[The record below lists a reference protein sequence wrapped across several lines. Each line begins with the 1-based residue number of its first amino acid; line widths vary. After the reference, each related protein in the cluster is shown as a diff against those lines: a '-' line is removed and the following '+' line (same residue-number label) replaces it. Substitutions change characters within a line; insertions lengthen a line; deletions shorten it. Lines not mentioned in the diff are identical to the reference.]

1 MKKITSVVLALL
13 LALSMMSGFA
23 AAESKLWTEED
34 MPDGWT
40 KIVNEGGATLGYSK
54 DSGLQIIEADG
65 YAFKDLNG
73 NGELDVYEDWRN
85 DYKVRAQALA
95 ESGELST
102 EFMMGMKMNPMSIG
116 TMNTEEIPEEF
127 QTALQLGYRHLRY
140 RGGSVEDTV
149 EQHASGVY

>member
-54 DSGLQIIEADG
+54 DSRSSRPTAT
-65 YAFKDLNG
+65 
-73 NGELDVYEDWRN
+73 
-85 DYKVRAQALA
+85 
-95 ESGELST
+95 LSRT
-102 EFMMGMKMNPMSIG
+102 SMATANLTSMKTGATITKSARRLWPNPE
-116 TMNTEEIPEEF
+116 N
-127 QTALQLGYRHLRY
+127 
-140 RGGSVEDTV
+140 
-149 EQHASGVY
+149 

>member
-1 MKKITSVVLALL
+1 MKKISSVVLALL

-65 YAFKDLNG
+65 YAFKDLDRD
-73 NGELDVYEDWRN
+73 GELDTFEDWRVG
-85 DYKVRAQALA
+85 YAERAQALVD
-95 ESGELST
+95 SGLLTT
-102 EFMMGMKMNPMSIG
+102 EFMMGMKMNPFSIG
-116 TMNTEEIPEEF
+116 T
-127 QTALQLGYRHLRY
+127 RC
-140 RGGSVEDTV
+140 V
-149 EQHASGVY
+149 